1 MKRYADMVAEDRLLA
16 EQWQKVA
23 EIKELGFDPFGKK
36 YDKEFMIGDI
46 LAQDV
51 PAEDAE
57 VKPVYKTAGRI
68 MGYRIQ
74 GKAGFAHL
82 EDQTGRI
89 QFYARKD
96 SFEDEKVW
104 ELIKKCGV
112 GDIVG
117 ITGTLFV
124 TKTGE
129 KTLRVSEFT
138 LLSKNVKALPE
149 KFHGLTDIETRYR
162 KRHIDLIMNREVK
175 DTFIKRTRIISEIRS
190 FLNERHFLEVET
202 PMLHPIVGGAAAKPF
217 ITHHNALDMPLYL
230 RIAPELYLKKLIV
243 GGFDRVYEI
252 NRCFR
257 NEGISTR
264 HNPEFT
270 SIELYM
276 AYADYQSMMDLTEA
290 IFQHVAKKVLGTL
303 QIQYNGKDL
312 DLSKFHRVHMVD
324 IIKEVTGVDFWKEMT
339 FEEAKAIAKEHG
351 VEVLPHM
358 TGVGHII
365 NQFFEDK
372 CESKVTQPTF
382 IYGHPVEI
390 SPLSKRFPNDPRF
403 TERFE
408 LFIDSREY
416 ANAFSELND
425 PADQRGRFEAQ
436 IEEAELGND
445 EATPEIDD
453 SFIEAL
459 EAALP
464 PTGGLGIG
472 IDRLVM
478 LLTGSPTI
486 KDVILFPTLKNLK

>member
-1 MKRYADMVAEDRLLA
+1 MKRYADMVAEDRLIA
-16 EQWQKVA
+16 EQWEKIK
-23 EIKELGFDPFGKK
+23 EIKEMGFDPFGKK
-36 YDKEFMIGDI
+36 YDKKHMIADLLAHEVAGEDDTTEF
-46 LAQDV
+46 Q
-51 PAEDAE
+51 
-57 VKPVYKTAGRI
+57 TAGRL
-68 MGYRIQ
+68 MAFRIQ
-74 GKAGFAHL
+74 GKAGFVRL
-82 EDQTGRI
+82 EDMTGNI
-89 QFYARKD
+89 QLYLRKD
-96 SFEDEKVW
+96 NLGEEIWALV
-104 ELIKKCGV
+104 KKCGT

-117 ITGTLFV
+117 VKGTLFI

-129 KTLRVSEFT
+129 KTLRVNEFT
-138 LLSKNVKALPE
+138 LLSKNVRALPE
-149 KFHGLTDIETRYR
+149 KFHGLTDVETRYR
-162 KRHIDLIMNREVK
+162 KRYVDLIMNKEVK
-175 DTFIKRTRIISEIRS
+175 DTFIKRTRIVTEIRN
-190 FLNERHFLEVET
+190 FLNAKHFLEVET

-217 ITHHNALDMPLYL
+217 ITHHNALDMELYL

-243 GGFDRVYEI
+243 GGFDRVYEM

-270 SIELYM
+270 TVELYM
-276 AYADYQSMMDLTEA
+276 AYADYETMMDITQD
-290 IFQHVAKKVLGTL
+290 IIQHVAKTVLGTL
-303 QIQYNGKDL
+303 TVEYNGKTI
-312 DLSKFHRVHMVD
+312 DLSTFKRAHMVD
-324 IIKEVTGVDFWKEMT
+324 LIKEYTGVDFWKEMT
-339 FEEAKAIAKEHG
+339 FEEAKAIAKEHH

-365 NQFFEDK
+365 NQFFEEK
-372 CESKVTQPTF
+372 CEEHLIQPTF
-382 IYGHPVEI
+382 VYGHPVEI

-408 LFIDSREY
+408 LFIDVREY

-436 IEEAELGND
+436 IEEAMLGND

-453 SFIEAL
+453 DFVEAL
-459 EAALP
+459 ECALP

-486 KDVILFPTLKNLK
+486 KDVILFPTLKKQN

>member
-16 EQWQKVA
+16 EQWQKVE
-23 EIKELGFDPFGKK
+23 EIKELGFDPFGKR

-46 LAQDV
+46 LKEEA
-51 PAEDAE
+51 PAEDAVE
-57 VKPVYKTAGRI
+57 KKVYKTAGRI

-74 GKAGFAHL
+74 GKAGFAHI

-96 SFEDEKVW
+96 AFEDEKVW
-104 ELIKKCGV
+104 QLIRKCGV

-117 ITGTLFV
+117 ISGTLFI

-138 LLSKNVKALPE
+138 LLSKNVRSLPE

-175 DTFIKRTRIISEIRS
+175 DTFIKRTKIESEIRS

-243 GGFDRVYEI
+243 GGFDRVYEM

-270 SIELYM
+270 TIELYM
-276 AYADYQSMMDLTEA
+276 AYANYETMMDLTEA
-290 IFQHVAKKVLGTL
+290 IIQHVAQKVLGTL
-303 QIQYNGKDL
+303 QVEYNGKDI
-312 DLSKFHRVHMVD
+312 DLSKFHRIHMVD
-324 IIKEVTGVDFWKEMT
+324 MIKDVTGVDFWKEMT
-339 FEEAKAIAKEHG
+339 FEEAKEIAKEHG

-372 CESKVTQPTF
+372 CEDKVTQPTF

-453 SFIEAL
+453 TFIEAL
-459 EAALP
+459 EAGLP

-486 KDVILFPTLKNLK
+486 KDVLLFPTLKNLK

>member
-16 EQWQKVA
+16 EQWQKIE

-46 LAQDV
+46 LKEEA
-51 PAEDAE
+51 PAEDAVE
-57 VKPVYKTAGRI
+57 KKVYKTAGRI

-74 GKAGFAHL
+74 GKAGFAHI

-96 SFEDEKVW
+96 AFEDEKVW
-104 ELIKKCGV
+104 QLIRKCGV

-117 ITGTLFV
+117 ISGTLFV

-138 LLSKNVKALPE
+138 LLSKNVRSLPE

-175 DTFIKRTRIISEIRS
+175 DTFIKRTKIESEIRS

-243 GGFDRVYEI
+243 GGFDRVYEM

-270 SIELYM
+270 TIELYM
-276 AYADYQSMMDLTEA
+276 AYANYETMMDLTEA
-290 IFQHVAKKVLGTL
+290 IIQHVAQKVLGTL
-303 QIQYNGKDL
+303 QVEYNGKDI
-312 DLSKFHRVHMVD
+312 DLSKFHRIHMVD
-324 IIKEVTGVDFWKEMT
+324 MIKDVTGVDFWKEMT

-372 CESKVTQPTF
+372 CEDKVTQPTF

-453 SFIEAL
+453 TFIEAL
-459 EAALP
+459 EAGLP

-486 KDVILFPTLKNLK
+486 KDVLLFPTLKNLK

>member
-1 MKRYADMVAEDRLLA
+1 MKRYADMIAEDRLLG
-16 EQWQKVA
+16 EQWEKIK
-23 EIKELGFDPFGKK
+23 EIKELGFDPFGDR
-36 YDKEFMIGDI
+36 YDKQVMIGDI
-46 LAQDV
+46 LKDEV
-51 PAEDAE
+51 PGEE
-57 VKPVYKTAGRI
+57 VENKTVYKTAGRI
-68 MGYRIQ
+68 MGYRVQ
-74 GKAGFAHL
+74 GKAGFAHI

-89 QFYARKD
+89 QFYVKKD
-96 SFEDEKVW
+96 AFQDEKVW
-104 ELIKKCGV
+104 ELVRKCNV

-117 ITGTLFV
+117 ITGTLFA

-129 KTLRVSEFT
+129 KTVRVQEFT

-175 DTFIKRTRIISEIRS
+175 ETFIKRSQVV
-190 FLNERHFLEVET
+190 NEFRRVLADKNFLEVET
-202 PMLHPIVGGAAAKPF
+202 PMMHPIVGGASAKPF
-217 ITHHNALDMPLYL
+217 ITHHNALDMTLFL

-270 SIELYM
+270 TIELYM
-276 AYADYQSMMDLTEA
+276 AYANYEDMMDLTEELIQKSA
-290 IFQHVAKKVLGTL
+290 ERVAGTL
-303 QIQYNGKDL
+303 QVKYNDKDI

-324 IIKEVTGVDFWKEMT
+324 IIKDVTGVDFWKEMT
-339 FEEAKAIAKEHG
+339 FEEAKAIAKEHH
-351 VEVLPHM
+351 VAVLPHM

-372 CESKVTQPTF
+372 CEEKLVQPTF

-390 SPLSKRFPNDPRF
+390 SPLSKRFPEDPRF

-408 LFIDSREY
+408 LFIDAREY

-436 IEEAELGND
+436 IEEAMLGND
-445 EATPEIDD
+445 EATPVIDD

-459 EAALP
+459 EAGLP

-486 KDVILFPTLKNLK
+486 KDVILFPTLKNIK

>member
-16 EQWQKVA
+16 EQWQKIE
-23 EIKELGFDPFGKK
+23 EIKELGFDPFGKR

-46 LAQDV
+46 LKEEA
-51 PAEDAE
+51 PAEDAVE
-57 VKPVYKTAGRI
+57 KKVYKTAGRI

-74 GKAGFAHL
+74 GKAGFAHI

-96 SFEDEKVW
+96 AFEDEKVW
-104 ELIKKCGV
+104 QLIRKCGV

-117 ITGTLFV
+117 ISGTLFI

-138 LLSKNVKALPE
+138 LLSKNVRSLPE

-175 DTFIKRTRIISEIRS
+175 DTFIKRTRIESEIRS

-243 GGFDRVYEI
+243 GGFDRVYEM

-270 SIELYM
+270 TIELYM
-276 AYADYQSMMDLTEA
+276 AYANYETMMDLTEA
-290 IFQHVAKKVLGTL
+290 IIQHVAQKVLGTL
-303 QIQYNGKDL
+303 QVEYNGKDI
-312 DLSKFHRVHMVD
+312 DLSKFHRIHMVD
-324 IIKEVTGVDFWKEMT
+324 MIKDVTGVDFWKEMT

-372 CESKVTQPTF
+372 CEDKVTQPTF

-453 SFIEAL
+453 TFIEAL
-459 EAALP
+459 EAGLP

-486 KDVILFPTLKNLK
+486 KDVLLFPTLKNLK

>member
-1 MKRYADMVAEDRLLA
+1 
-16 EQWQKVA
+16 
-23 EIKELGFDPFGKK
+23 
-36 YDKEFMIGDI
+36 
-46 LAQDV
+46 
-51 PAEDAE
+51 
-57 VKPVYKTAGRI
+57 
-68 MGYRIQ
+68 
-74 GKAGFAHL
+74 
-82 EDQTGRI
+82 
-89 QFYARKD
+89 
-96 SFEDEKVW
+96 
-104 ELIKKCGV
+104 
-112 GDIVG
+112 
-117 ITGTLFV
+117 
-124 TKTGE
+124 
-129 KTLRVSEFT
+129 
-138 LLSKNVKALPE
+138 
-149 KFHGLTDIETRYR
+149 
-162 KRHIDLIMNREVK
+162 
-175 DTFIKRTRIISEIRS
+175 
-190 FLNERHFLEVET
+190 
-202 PMLHPIVGGAAAKPF
+202 
-217 ITHHNALDMPLYL
+217 
-230 RIAPELYLKKLIV
+230 
-243 GGFDRVYEI
+243 
-252 NRCFR
+252 
-257 NEGISTR
+257 
-264 HNPEFT
+264 
-270 SIELYM
+270 M
-276 AYADYQSMMDLTEA
+276 AYANYETMMDLTES
-290 IFQHVAKKVLGTL
+290 IIQHVAQKVLGTL
-303 QIQYNGKDL
+303 QVQYNGKDL

-453 SFIEAL
+453 TFIEAL

>member
-16 EQWQKVA
+16 EQWQKVE
-23 EIKELGFDPFGKK
+23 EIKELGFDPFGKR

-46 LAQDV
+46 LNEEA
-51 PAEDAE
+51 PAEDAQE
-57 VKPVYKTAGRI
+57 KKVYKTAGRI

-74 GKAGFAHL
+74 GKAGFAHI

-96 SFEDEKVW
+96 AFEDEKVW
-104 ELIKKCGV
+104 QLIRKCGV

-117 ITGTLFV
+117 ISGTLFI

-138 LLSKNVKALPE
+138 LLSKNVRSLPE

-276 AYADYQSMMDLTEA
+276 AYANYETMMDLTEA
-290 IFQHVAKKVLGTL
+290 IIQHVAQKVLGTL
-303 QIQYNGKDL
+303 QVQYNGKDL

-372 CESKVTQPTF
+372 CEDKVTQPTF

-453 SFIEAL
+453 TFIEAL

>member
-16 EQWQKVA
+16 EQWQKVE
-23 EIKELGFDPFGKK
+23 EIKELGFDPFGKR

-46 LAQDV
+46 LKEEA
-51 PAEDAE
+51 PAEDAVE
-57 VKPVYKTAGRI
+57 KKVYKTAGRI

-74 GKAGFAHL
+74 GKAGFAHI

-96 SFEDEKVW
+96 AFEDEKVW
-104 ELIKKCGV
+104 QLIRKCGV

-117 ITGTLFV
+117 ISGTLFV

-138 LLSKNVKALPE
+138 LLSKNVRSLPE

-175 DTFIKRTRIISEIRS
+175 DTFIKRTKIESEIRS

-243 GGFDRVYEI
+243 GGFDRVYEM

-270 SIELYM
+270 TIELYM
-276 AYADYQSMMDLTEA
+276 AYANYETMMDLTEA
-290 IFQHVAKKVLGTL
+290 IIQHVAQKVLGTL
-303 QIQYNGKDL
+303 QVEYNGKDI
-312 DLSKFHRVHMVD
+312 DLSKFHRIHMVD
-324 IIKEVTGVDFWKEMT
+324 MIKDVTGVDFWKEMT

-372 CESKVTQPTF
+372 CEDKVTQPTF

-453 SFIEAL
+453 TFIEAL
-459 EAALP
+459 EAGLP

-486 KDVILFPTLKNLK
+486 KDVLLFPTLKNLK

>member
-16 EQWQKVA
+16 EQWQKIE

-46 LAQDV
+46 LKEEA
-51 PAEDAE
+51 PAEDAVE
-57 VKPVYKTAGRI
+57 KKVYKTAGRI

-74 GKAGFAHL
+74 GKAGFAHI

-96 SFEDEKVW
+96 AFEDEKVW
-104 ELIKKCGV
+104 QLIRKCGV

-117 ITGTLFV
+117 ISGTLFI

-138 LLSKNVKALPE
+138 LLSKNVRSLPE

-175 DTFIKRTRIISEIRS
+175 DTFIKRTKIESEIRS

-243 GGFDRVYEI
+243 GGFDRVYEM

-270 SIELYM
+270 TIELYM
-276 AYADYQSMMDLTEA
+276 AYANYETMMDLTEA
-290 IFQHVAKKVLGTL
+290 IIQHVAQKVLGTL
-303 QIQYNGKDL
+303 QVEYNGKDI
-312 DLSKFHRVHMVD
+312 DLSKFHRIHMVD
-324 IIKEVTGVDFWKEMT
+324 MIKDVTGVDFWKEMT

-372 CESKVTQPTF
+372 CEDKVTQPTF

-453 SFIEAL
+453 TFIEAL
-459 EAALP
+459 EAGLP

-486 KDVILFPTLKNLK
+486 KDVLLFPTLKNLK

>member
-16 EQWQKVA
+16 EQWQKIE

-46 LAQDV
+46 LKEEA
-51 PAEDAE
+51 PAEDAVE
-57 VKPVYKTAGRI
+57 KKVYKTAGRI

-74 GKAGFAHL
+74 GKAGFAHI

-96 SFEDEKVW
+96 AFEDEKVW
-104 ELIKKCGV
+104 QLIRKCGV

-117 ITGTLFV
+117 ISGTLFV

-138 LLSKNVKALPE
+138 LLSKNVRSLPE

-175 DTFIKRTRIISEIRS
+175 DTFIKRTKIESEIRS

-243 GGFDRVYEI
+243 GGFDRVYEM

-270 SIELYM
+270 TIELYM
-276 AYADYQSMMDLTEA
+276 AYANYETMMDLTEA
-290 IFQHVAKKVLGTL
+290 IIQHVAQKVLGTL
-303 QIQYNGKDL
+303 QVEYNGKDI

-324 IIKEVTGVDFWKEMT
+324 MIKDVTGVDFWKEMT

-372 CESKVTQPTF
+372 CEDKVTQPTF

-453 SFIEAL
+453 TFIEAL
-459 EAALP
+459 EAGLP

-486 KDVILFPTLKNLK
+486 KDVLLFPTLKNLK

>member
-16 EQWQKVA
+16 EQWQKVE
-23 EIKELGFDPFGKK
+23 EIKELGFDPFGKR

-46 LAQDV
+46 LKEEA
-51 PAEDAE
+51 PAEDAVE
-57 VKPVYKTAGRI
+57 KKVYKTAGRI

-74 GKAGFAHL
+74 GKAGFAHI

-96 SFEDEKVW
+96 AFEDEKVW
-104 ELIKKCGV
+104 QLIRKCGV

-117 ITGTLFV
+117 ISGTLFI

-138 LLSKNVKALPE
+138 LLSKNVRSLPE

-175 DTFIKRTRIISEIRS
+175 DTFIKRTKIESEIRS

-243 GGFDRVYEI
+243 GGFDRVYEM

-270 SIELYM
+270 TIELYM
-276 AYADYQSMMDLTEA
+276 AYANYETMMDLTEA
-290 IFQHVAKKVLGTL
+290 IIQHVAQKVLGTL
-303 QIQYNGKDL
+303 QVEYNGKDI
-312 DLSKFHRVHMVD
+312 DLSKFHRIHMVD
-324 IIKEVTGVDFWKEMT
+324 MIKDVTGVDFWKEMT

-372 CESKVTQPTF
+372 CEDKVTQPTF

-453 SFIEAL
+453 TFIEAL
-459 EAALP
+459 EAGLP

-486 KDVILFPTLKNLK
+486 KDVLLFPTLKNLK

>member
-1 MKRYADMVAEDRLLA
+1 MESYSKSLVDKKIE
-16 EQWQKVA
+16 
-23 EIKELGFDPFGKK
+23 EIKELGFDPFGKR

-46 LAQDV
+46 LKEEA
-51 PAEDAE
+51 PAEDAVE
-57 VKPVYKTAGRI
+57 KKVYKTAGRI

-74 GKAGFAHL
+74 GKAGFAHI

-96 SFEDEKVW
+96 AFEDEKVW
-104 ELIKKCGV
+104 QLIRKCGV

-117 ITGTLFV
+117 ISGTLFV

-138 LLSKNVKALPE
+138 LLSKNVRALPE

-175 DTFIKRTRIISEIRS
+175 DTFIKRTKIESEIRS

-243 GGFDRVYEI
+243 GGFDRVYEM

-270 SIELYM
+270 TIELYM
-276 AYADYQSMMDLTEA
+276 AYANYETMMDLTEA
-290 IFQHVAKKVLGTL
+290 IIQHVAQKVLGTL
-303 QIQYNGKDL
+303 QVEYNGKDI
-312 DLSKFHRVHMVD
+312 DLSKFHRIHMVD
-324 IIKEVTGVDFWKEMT
+324 MIKDVTGVDFWKEMT

-372 CESKVTQPTF
+372 CEDKVTQPTF
-382 IYGHPVEI
+382 IYWHPVEI
-390 SPLSKRFPNDPRF
+390 SPISIRFPNDQRF

-453 SFIEAL
+453 TFIEAL
-459 EAALP
+459 EAGLP

-486 KDVILFPTLKNLK
+486 KDVLLFPTLKNLK

>member
-16 EQWQKVA
+16 EQWQKIE

-46 LAQDV
+46 LKEEA
-51 PAEDAE
+51 PAEDAVE
-57 VKPVYKTAGRI
+57 KKVYKTAGRI

-74 GKAGFAHL
+74 GKAGFAHI

-96 SFEDEKVW
+96 AFEDEKVW
-104 ELIKKCGV
+104 QLIRKCGV

-117 ITGTLFV
+117 ISGTLFI

-138 LLSKNVKALPE
+138 LLSKNVRSLPE

-175 DTFIKRTRIISEIRS
+175 DTFIKRTKIESEIRS

-243 GGFDRVYEI
+243 GGFDRVYEM

-270 SIELYM
+270 TIELYM
-276 AYADYQSMMDLTEA
+276 AYANYETMMDLTEA
-290 IFQHVAKKVLGTL
+290 IIQHVAQKVLGTL
-303 QIQYNGKDL
+303 QVEYNGKDI

-324 IIKEVTGVDFWKEMT
+324 MIKDVTGVDFWKEMT

-372 CESKVTQPTF
+372 CEDKVTQPTF

-453 SFIEAL
+453 TFIEAL
-459 EAALP
+459 EAGLP

-486 KDVILFPTLKNLK
+486 KDVLLFPTLKNLK

>member
-1 MKRYADMVAEDRLLA
+1 MKRYADFVAEDRLLA
-16 EQWQKVA
+16 EQWQKIA

-36 YDKEFMIGDI
+36 FDKEFMIGEI
-46 LAQDV
+46 LDKEV

-57 VKPVYKTAGRI
+57 VKPVYRTAGRI

-96 SFEDEKVW
+96 AFEDEKVW
-104 ELIKKCGV
+104 ELIRKCGV

-117 ITGTLFV
+117 IEGTLFV

-129 KTLRVSEFT
+129 KTLRVSKFT

-162 KRHIDLIMNREVK
+162 KRHVDLIMNREVK
-175 DTFIKRTRIISEIRS
+175 ETFIKRTRIISEIRN
-190 FLNERHFLEVET
+190 FLNAKNFLEVET

-276 AYADYQSMMDLTEA
+276 AYADYESMMDLTED
-290 IFQHVAKKVLGTL
+290 IIKHVAMKVLGTL
-303 QIQYNGKDL
+303 QVQYNGKDL

-324 IIKEVTGVDFWKEMT
+324 MIKEVTGVDFWKEMT
-339 FEEAKAIAKEHG
+339 FEEAKAIAKEHN

-365 NQFFEDK
+365 NQFFEEK
-372 CESKVTQPTF
+372 CEDKVTQPTF

-453 SFIEAL
+453 TFIEAL

>member
-16 EQWQKVA
+16 EQWQKIE
-23 EIKELGFDPFGKK
+23 EIKELGFDPFGKR

-46 LAQDV
+46 LKEEA
-51 PAEDAE
+51 PAEDAVE
-57 VKPVYKTAGRI
+57 KKVYKTAGRI

-74 GKAGFAHL
+74 GKAGFAHI

-96 SFEDEKVW
+96 AFEDEKVW
-104 ELIKKCGV
+104 QLIRKCGV

-117 ITGTLFV
+117 ISGTLFI

-138 LLSKNVKALPE
+138 LLSKNVRSLPE

-175 DTFIKRTRIISEIRS
+175 DTFIKRTKIESEIRS

-243 GGFDRVYEI
+243 GGFDRVYEM

-270 SIELYM
+270 TIELYM
-276 AYADYQSMMDLTEA
+276 AYANYETMMDLTEA
-290 IFQHVAKKVLGTL
+290 IIQHVANKVLGTL
-303 QIQYNGKDL
+303 QVQYNGKDL

-324 IIKEVTGVDFWKEMT
+324 MIKDVTGVDFWKEMT

-372 CESKVTQPTF
+372 CEDKVTQPTF

-453 SFIEAL
+453 TFIEAL
-459 EAALP
+459 EAGLP

-486 KDVILFPTLKNLK
+486 KDVLLFPTLKNLK

>member
-16 EQWQKVA
+16 EQWQKIE
-23 EIKELGFDPFGKK
+23 EIKELGFDPFGKR
-36 YDKEFMIGDI
+36 YDKEYMIGDI
-46 LAQDV
+46 LKEEA
-51 PAEDAE
+51 PAEDAVE
-57 VKPVYKTAGRI
+57 KKVYKTAGRI

-74 GKAGFAHL
+74 GKAGFAHI

-96 SFEDEKVW
+96 AFEDEKVW
-104 ELIKKCGV
+104 QLIRKCGV

-117 ITGTLFV
+117 ISGTLFV

-138 LLSKNVKALPE
+138 LLSKNVRSLPE

-175 DTFIKRTRIISEIRS
+175 DTFIKRTKIESEIRS

-243 GGFDRVYEI
+243 GGFDRVYEM

-270 SIELYM
+270 TIELYM
-276 AYADYQSMMDLTEA
+276 AYANYETMMDLTEA
-290 IFQHVAKKVLGTL
+290 IIQHVAQKVLGTL
-303 QIQYNGKDL
+303 QVEYNGKDI
-312 DLSKFHRVHMVD
+312 DLSKFHRIHMVD
-324 IIKEVTGVDFWKEMT
+324 MIKDVTGVDFWKEMT

-372 CESKVTQPTF
+372 CEDKVTQPTF

-453 SFIEAL
+453 TFIEAL
-459 EAALP
+459 EAGLP

-486 KDVILFPTLKNLK
+486 KDVLLFPTLKNLK